1 MKRAVP
7 GKEALPVIALAGNP
21 NVGKSTV
28 FNALTGLRQH
38 TGNWPGKTVSIAV
51 GDCRKHGRSFAL
63 VDLPGTYSLSSDS
76 PEEEIA
82 AEEICFGRHSG
93 VVVVCDATCLE
104 RCLFLALQILAVTRR
119 VVICVNMMD
128 EASRRG
134 IHPDLKKLEV
144 TLGVPVIGVSAK
156 NRKSL
161 GPLLDSMDA
170 LAENKGCSPVT
181 LPLWPE
187 EIRSPLS
194 PLAGL
199 LHERFGSDRITPE
212 WMAWSLVNG
221 EEVTAQRLD
230 RWCGEELSTD
240 EEIQKICADAWDG
253 LQSQGIQDIKALETR
268 WSEHLLSLS
277 EGIFADSVRLDHN
290 GIRDPAQTVD
300 RLLTGRWV
308 GYPLMVLLL
317 AVVFYLTIRGASL
330 PSRLLSQA
338 LFRMGDMISR
348 WLLSVGISPQLHNLL
363 ILGMYRMVVWVV
375 SVMLPPMAIFFPLFT
390 LLEDVG
396 YLPRAA
402 FNMDKPFQRCSAC
415 GKQALTMA
423 MGFGCNAAGVV
434 GCRIIRSPR
443 ERMIA
448 ILTNSLVPC
457 NGRFPILIALLGLFF
472 AGNPWTSAL
481 GLTGLVV
488 LSIGATLWVSKL
500 LSVTVL
506 KGERSAFVLELPPFR
521 MPNVGQVLVRSVLDR
536 TLFVLGRAAAVA
548 APAGIVL
555 WVLANIRP
563 GGVPLLRTA
572 AEALEPVGALMGL
585 DGVILL
591 AFILGFPA
599 NETVLPIALM
609 IYTAQGNLGVSLPA
623 EELGAILAENGW
635 TWTTAGSVLLFTLF
649 HWPCSTTLLTIRKET
664 GRWDYTLL
672 AALLPT
678 VCGFAACVLFHGV
691 TSLFT

>member
-1 MKRAVP
+1 MGLKRAAP
-7 GKEALPVIALAGNP
+7 GKEELPIIVLAGNP
-21 NVGKSTV
+21 NVGKSSI

-38 TGNWPGKTVSIAV
+38 TGNWPGKTVSVAA
-51 GDCRKHGRSFAL
+51 GDCRKYGRSFAL
-63 VDLPGTYSLSSDS
+63 VDLPGTYSLSFDS

-82 AEEICFGRHSG
+82 AEEICFGRHDG
-93 VVVVCDATCLE
+93 VVVVCDAACLE
-104 RCLFLALQILAVTRR
+104 RCLFLALQVLAVTRR

-134 IHPDLKKLEV
+134 IRPDLEKLSGM
-144 TLGVPVIGVSAK
+144 LGVPVVGVSAK

-161 GPLLDSMDA
+161 GPLLDSMDS
-170 LAENKGCSPVT
+170 LIENKGHALSPIS
-181 LPLWPE
+181 LWPE
-187 EIRSPLS
+187 AIRSPLS
-194 PLAGL
+194 PLVEFFR
-199 LHERFGSDRITPE
+199 ERFGSDRITSE
-212 WMAWSLVNG
+212 WMAWSVLNG
-221 EEVTAQRLD
+221 AEKLD
-230 RWCGEELSTD
+230 RWCGEELSSD
-240 EEIQKICADAWDG
+240 EEIQRICADVWSG
-253 LQSQGIQDIKALETR
+253 LHGQDIRDTKGLEIGL
-268 WSEHLLSLS
+268 SEHLLSLS
-277 EGIFADSVRLDHN
+277 EHISAETVRFERS
-290 GIRDPAQTVD
+290 GVRDPALTVD

-317 AVVFYLTIRGASL
+317 AAVFYLTIRGADL
-330 PSRLLSQA
+330 PSRLLSRA
-338 LFRMGDMISR
+338 LFWLGDRISL
-348 WLLSVGISPQLHNLL
+348 WLLSAGASPWLHDVL
-363 ILGMYRMVVWVV
+363 ILGMYRMVAWVV

-390 LLEDVG
+390 LLEDMG

-402 FNMDKPFQRCSAC
+402 FNMDRPFQRCSAC

-443 ERMIA
+443 ERLIA

-457 NGRFPILIALLGLFF
+457 NGRFPILITILGVFF
-472 AGNPWTSAL
+472 AKRTWTSAL
-481 GLTGLVV
+481 GLTGLVL
-488 LSIGATLWVSKL
+488 LSAAATLWISKL

-506 KGERSAFVLELPPFR
+506 KGERSSFVLELPPFR

-555 WVLANIRP
+555 WALANVRP
-563 GGVPLLRTA
+563 DGIPLLQRA
-572 AEALEPVGALMGL
+572 AEALEPAGAIMGL

-609 IYTAQGNLGVSLPA
+609 IYTAQGNLGISLPA
-623 EELGAILAENGW
+623 EELGMILTEHGW
-635 TWTTAGSVLLFTLF
+635 TWMTAGSVLLFTLF

-664 GRWDYTLL
+664 GRWDYTAL

-678 VCGFAACVLFHGV
+678 VCGFAACVVFHGL
-691 TSLFT
+691 TSLIA